1 MLKSKWNTTNNLEA
15 IVKEAF
21 EKFSLYLKQG
31 GIQRNHWG
39 KQISVILVTA
49 QETNEQCKILKN
61 LKFTLNEIKTYL
73 LLVSKSFHQSQIWM
87 SVYLL
92 QWGFIISLNF
102 RNYGYHDFLFSSQY
116 LRYDAKKIIW
126 IIVSFLIALFRAIDI
141 WTSMNL
147 WPSTLAATNTSCTTC
162 SNKTIF
168 QKWNCIWRS
177 STRFSINAY
186 SIVNFWLSYL
196 VFTYLSS
203 YARST
208 VKI

>member
-1 MLKSKWNTTNNLEA
+1 MLKSKWNTTSNLEA

-49 QETNEQCKILKN
+49 QETNEQCEILKN
-61 LKFTLNEIKTYL
+61 LEFTLNELRTYL
-73 LLVSKSFHQSQIWM
+73 PLVFKSFH
-87 SVYLL
+87 LL
-92 QWGFIISLNF
+92 KTIRMPLNFLQNGFIIVLNF
-102 RNYGYHDFLFSSQY
+102 RKYGYHDFLFSSRY
-116 LRYDAKKIIW
+116 LGYDAKKIIW

-168 QKWNCIWRS
+168 QKWNCSWRS

-186 SIVNFWLSYL
+186 SIVNFW
-196 VFTYLSS
+196 
-203 YARST
+203 
-208 VKI
+208 

>member
-1 MLKSKWNTTNNLEA
+1 MLFN
-15 IVKEAF
+15 
-21 EKFSLYLKQG
+21 
-31 GIQRNHWG
+31 
-39 KQISVILVTA
+39 SVIIV
-49 QETNEQCKILKN
+49 ILAAFLF
-61 LKFTLNEIKTYL
+61 LKR
-73 LLVSKSFHQSQIWM
+73 
-87 SVYLL
+87 
-92 QWGFIISLNF
+92 GFIIPLNF
-102 RNYGYHDFLFSSQY
+102 RKYIYHDFLFSSRY